1 MLYVFGGSPDM
12 ATSLNDFWRLDLS
25 TRRFIKCTFFFICKY
40 RLGFFFSWE
49 KILPTGNY
57 PPPKCSSTLI
67 DDENGNLIL
76 FGGRSM
82 IYIDDIHIREQLH
95 NELHTYSFERNS
107 WTLHPNLN
115 EPGPISDH
123 SASIVNINNQKRMI
137 VFGGS
142 TTLVN
147 LTSQRTNDLWQW
159 TDTWTLIDV
168 NGIRPEPRKGS

>member
-1 MLYVFGGSPDM
+1 MIL
-12 ATSLNDFWRLDLS
+12 
-25 TRRFIKCTFFFICKY
+25 
-40 RLGFFFSWE
+40 FFSWE

-57 PPPKCSSTLI
+57 PPPKCSSTFI

-95 NELHTYSFERNS
+95 SELHSYSLERNS
-107 WTLHPNLN
+107 WNLHVNLN

-123 SASIVNINNQKRMI
+123 SASMININNQKRMI

-142 TTLVN
+142 IIPIDQTT
-147 LTSQRTNDLWQW
+147 QRTNDLWQW
-159 TDTWTLIDV
+159 TDTWTLIPV
-168 NGIRPEPRKGS
+168 NGIRPEPRKGYFIEY